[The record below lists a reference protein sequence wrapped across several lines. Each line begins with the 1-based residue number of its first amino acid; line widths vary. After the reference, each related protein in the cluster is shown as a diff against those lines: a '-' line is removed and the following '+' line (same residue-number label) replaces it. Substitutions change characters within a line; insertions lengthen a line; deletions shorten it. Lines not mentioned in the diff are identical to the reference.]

1 MFFIFVNFLINYRQ
15 FLQKI
20 KKIKTNNYQ
29 FLVLV
34 LHLQP
39 GCYAVSG
46 VEEGPSLALLR
57 QVVDEDAHEVDGDE
71 DDDVGG
77 DRLPVGQQVEVGVEE
92 DHGDD
97 GVETGEQE
105 AVGHSEPSPGN
116 ILTKRSAGTEP
127 FIINQN
133 V

>member
-1 MFFIFVNFLINYRQ
+1 M
-15 FLQKI
+15 
-20 KKIKTNNYQ
+20 
-29 FLVLV
+29 
-34 LHLQP
+34 
-39 GCYAVSG
+39 
-46 VEEGPSLALLR
+46 
-57 QVVDEDAHEVDGDE
+57 DEDADQVDGDE

-77 DRLPVGQQVEVGVEE
+77 DGLPLGHQVELGVEE

-97 GVETGEQE
+97 GVEAGEQE

-116 ILTKRSAGTEP
+116 IWTKRSAGTEP